1 MTLLVKGICLE
12 QGWNESG
19 REWMGVIILINQTT
33 DKPNMTDE
41 LMVGQIVDCVGM
53 TLAKIDNQQAKI
65 DNQQATIDNRQVTSD

>member
-19 REWMGVIILINQTT
+19 REWIGVIILINQAT

-41 LMVGQIVDCVGM
+41 LMIGQIVGCVGM
-53 TLAKIDNQQAKI
+53 T
-65 DNQQATIDNRQVTSD
+65 